1 MININH
7 LTIACFLLLLT
18 NPPILQLKSES
29 HSPLNLSLN
38 QILKIML
45 IVAGGYFVFLHNEQ
59 GLTSYFSF
67 LFLISYILELI
78 NIEQL
83 LIDKNEVGISFIIIS
98 GIILT
103 LTHK

>member
-1 MININH
+1 MINNNT

-18 NPPILQLKSES
+18 NPPSLQLKSES
-29 HSPLNLSLN
+29 HSRLNLSLN

-45 IVAGGYFVFLHNEQ
+45 IVAGGYLVYVSNEQ

-67 LFLISYILELI
+67 LFLLSYILELM

-83 LIDKNEVGISFIIIS
+83 LIDKNEVGLSFITIS

-103 LTHK
+103 MTHT